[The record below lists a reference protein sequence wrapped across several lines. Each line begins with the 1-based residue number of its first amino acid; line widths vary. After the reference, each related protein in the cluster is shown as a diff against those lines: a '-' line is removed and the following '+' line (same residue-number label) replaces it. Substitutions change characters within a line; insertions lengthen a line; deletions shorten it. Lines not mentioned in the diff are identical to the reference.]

1 MTPRC
6 EKVLRALESAPM
18 GIAAVYLCQPHLGGI
33 DFRKRCS
40 ELRKMG
46 YDIKSYPIPKKP
58 YYRFVLEGRPQ

>member
-18 GIAAVYLCQPHLGGI
+18 GIAAIYLHEPHLGGL
-33 DFRKRCS
+33 DYRKRVS

-46 YDIKSYPIPKKP
+46 YKIESYPIKNRP
-58 YYRFVLEGRPQ
+58 YHRYVLEGRTA